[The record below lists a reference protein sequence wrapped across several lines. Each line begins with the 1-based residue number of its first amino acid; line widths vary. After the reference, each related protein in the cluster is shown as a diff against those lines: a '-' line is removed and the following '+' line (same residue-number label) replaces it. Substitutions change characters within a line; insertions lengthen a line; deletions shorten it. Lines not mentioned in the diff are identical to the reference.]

1 MNKTELPATKRVHHS
16 ALQAMK
22 HKSCIVFHGS
32 NLNYTE
38 NCDVFDL
45 SYFERRSFNNNNNNN
60 NSNNNNNNNNNN
72 IF

>member
-1 MNKTELPATKRVHHS
+1 
-16 ALQAMK
+16 MK

-45 SYFERRSFNNNNNNN
+45 SYFEREALIIIIIIIIVIIIIIFFNSFETLFTIPVDLK
-60 NSNNNNNNNNNN
+60 SA
-72 IF
+72 

>member
-1 MNKTELPATKRVHHS
+1 
-16 ALQAMK
+16 MK

-45 SYFERRSFNNNNNNN
+45 SYFEREALIIIIIIIIIVIIIMIFLNSFETLFTITVDLK
-60 NSNNNNNNNNNN
+60 SA
-72 IF
+72 

>member
-1 MNKTELPATKRVHHS
+1 
-16 ALQAMK
+16 MK

-45 SYFERRSFNNNNNNN
+45 SYFEREALIIIIIIIIIVIIIIIFFNSFETLFTIPVDLK
-60 NSNNNNNNNNNN
+60 SA
-72 IF
+72 

>member
-1 MNKTELPATKRVHHS
+1 
-16 ALQAMK
+16 MK

-45 SYFERRSFNNNNNNN
+45 SYFETEALIIIIIIIIIIIVIMIITIFFNSFETLFTIPIDLK
-60 NSNNNNNNNNNN
+60 SA
-72 IF
+72 

>member
-1 MNKTELPATKRVHHS
+1 
-16 ALQAMK
+16 MK

-45 SYFERRSFNNNNNNN
+45 SYFEREALIIIIIIIIIIIFFNSFEKLFTIPVDLK
-60 NSNNNNNNNNNN
+60 SA
-72 IF
+72 

>member
-1 MNKTELPATKRVHHS
+1 
-16 ALQAMK
+16 MK

-45 SYFERRSFNNNNNNN
+45 SYFEREALIIIIIIIVIIIIIFLNSFEKLFTIPVDLK
-60 NSNNNNNNNNNN
+60 SA
-72 IF
+72 

>member
-1 MNKTELPATKRVHHS
+1 
-16 ALQAMK
+16 MK

-45 SYFERRSFNNNNNNN
+45 SYFEALIIIIIIIFLNSFETLFTITVDLK
-60 NSNNNNNNNNNN
+60 SA
-72 IF
+72 

>member
-1 MNKTELPATKRVHHS
+1 
-16 ALQAMK
+16 MK

-45 SYFERRSFNNNNNNN
+45 SYFERDALIIIIIVIIIIIIFFNSFETLFTIPVDLK
-60 NSNNNNNNNNNN
+60 SA
-72 IF
+72 